1 MSGWTVVDAPFY
13 LSFGRD
19 LSSEFMD
26 GWLFRAVND
35 AGSKTEVRVL
45 QLQGFTVHRLALTN
59 ARRALAPY
67 LLDGDKPP
75 PARLVCGADGRF
87 RPRNW

>member
-1 MSGWTVVDAPFY
+1 MSGWTLVDAPFY

-19 LSSEFMD
+19 TSSEFMD

-35 AGSKTEVRVL
+35 AGSRAEVRVV
-45 QLQGFTVHRLALTN
+45 QLQGFTTQRLALTS

-67 LLDGDKPP
+67 LLDGDKSL

-87 RPRNW
+87 RPVF